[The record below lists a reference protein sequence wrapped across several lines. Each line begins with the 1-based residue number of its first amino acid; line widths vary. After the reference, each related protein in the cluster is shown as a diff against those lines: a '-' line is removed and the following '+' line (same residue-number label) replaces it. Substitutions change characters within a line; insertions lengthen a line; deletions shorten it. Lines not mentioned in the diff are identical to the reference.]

1 MQDIASPPAAA
12 LDFPHGLIAGVRA
25 QYAPNVIWEAPR
37 RGITWIGRD
46 AVLAQ
51 LLREAAAMQNMRFT
65 RLRQVVGDV
74 QITDEFVARFCYAGD
89 GIDRV
94 DLRPG
99 AEVELERLRILTLNN
114 GLVTLETAIETWTVL
129 R

>member
-1 MQDIASPPAAA
+1 M
-12 LDFPHGLIAGVRA
+12 
-25 QYAPNVIWEAPR
+25 
-37 RGITWIGRD
+37 
-46 AVLAQ
+46 
-51 LLREAAAMQNMRFT
+51 
-65 RLRQVVGDV
+65 